1 MAKGK
6 NAAALFEVIG
16 KSKGLKPAAPRGGLD
31 TPRWWFKGGRGA
43 ESAASAGE
51 SGGTVRSPAAAPAA
65 AGKSEPGVKPE
76 PIIKPERS
84 KLGPMTALR
93 APAAAAAPVTE
104 PAREQTEAT
113 YSEGAAGGRA
123 VVVDSGAVVV
133 DSDRQEIRLR
143 LTYTSAA
150 IVVVTLVATVSV
162 AVIIGKSWGSGG
174 QVDAQKSTVDL
185 LAGPPRPG
193 VLQATPGQG
202 RLDFIDADPAGL
214 AAAPRTPQTAEG
226 GIASRSGADARQA
239 SDVTPGPSAGGTA
252 AAVATGPASR
262 VVGINYFIVQSY
274 PDERD
279 ARAVVDLLARHGV
292 ATSIE
297 RNLPGYPRWYIVV
310 TNQGF
315 TSLRAPEAEA
325 LRRKIDQISAD
336 QARTDRRWK
345 PLTPQGYRWR

>member
-31 TPRWWFKGGRGA
+31 TPRWWFKGSKGA
-43 ESAASAGE
+43 ESAAPAGE
-51 SGGTVRSPAAAPAA
+51 SGGTARSPAAAPVAA
-65 AGKSEPGVKPE
+65 AKAEPVVKPE
-76 PIIKPERS
+76 PMVKPERS

-93 APAAAAAPVTE
+93 APTAAAAPVTE
-104 PAREQTEAT
+104 PAREQIKAT
-113 YSEGAAGGRA
+113 HSEGAAGG
-123 VVVDSGAVVV
+123 GAVLL

-150 IVVVTLVATVSV
+150 IVVVALLATLSV
-162 AVIIGKSWGSGG
+162 AVIIGKSWGGG
-174 QVDAQKSTVDL
+174 RQADAQQSTVDL

-202 RLDFIDADPAGL
+202 KLDFIDADPAGL

-226 GIASRSGADARQA
+226 GIASRAGTDARQA
-239 SDVTPGPSAGGTA
+239 SEVTPGPSAGGTS

>member
-16 KSKGLKPAAPRGGLD
+16 KSKGLKPSAPRGGLD
-31 TPRWWFKGGRGA
+31 APRWWFKGSKSA
-43 ESAASAGE
+43 E
-51 SGGTVRSPAAAPAA
+51 AAAPASESLA
-65 AGKSEPGVKPE
+65 ASTPAARATDAAPAPATKAVPVVKPE
-76 PIIKPERS
+76 PMVKPERS

-93 APAAAAAPVTE
+93 APVVAAGHGSE
-104 PAREQTEAT
+104 PAVDAA
-113 YSEGAAGGRA
+113 EGSGNEGVTGGRA
-123 VVVDSGAVVV
+123 VLV
-133 DSDRQEIRLR
+133 DSDRQEIRFR

-150 IVVVTLVATVSV
+150 IVVVALLATVSV
-162 AVIIGKSWGSGG
+162 AVIIGRSWGRGAPA
-174 QVDAQKSTVDL
+174 DAQQSTVDL
-185 LAGPPRPG
+185 LAGPARPG

-202 RLDFIDADPAGL
+202 KLDFIDADPAGL
-214 AAAPRTPQTAEG
+214 SAAPRTPQTAEG
-226 GIASRSGADARQA
+226 GIASRAGTEARQA
-239 SDVTPGPSAGGTA
+239 SEITPGPNTGGSAP
-252 AAVATGPASR
+252 AVATGPAAR

-279 ARAVVDLLARHGV
+279 ARAVVDLLARNGV
-292 ATSIE
+292 ATTIE